1 METIAPTII
10 FRMGH
15 SFVLLNGRTAVSVTD
30 NLALALR
37 RFNQGSPQ
45 IDVVQVRAVPIV
57 TDLSKHQISAVCQWR
72 RGVALGSS
80 GVTHALAPTSIH

>member
-15 SFVLLNGRTAVSVTD
+15 SFVLLNGRTAVSVPD

-37 RFNQGSPQ
+37 RLNQGSPQ

-57 TDLSKHQISAVCQWR
+57 TDLSKHQISDV
-72 RGVALGSS
+72 RGRHGGRCA
-80 GVTHALAPTSIH
+80 I